1 MTVIVKA
8 IAYFTSEAVYPSL
21 RTIRVSVRSL
31 LRLTC
36 LRVQTV
42 PSDRLVA
49 PTREIYKER
58 NLLFGANIIFS
69 MLNPASY
76 CMYQRKPSRSRITTA
91 CLSQIYAQRPIFIST
106 SQYS

>member
-76 CMYQRKPSRSRITTA
+76 SNTASSDSDNATT
-91 CLSQIYAQRPIFIST
+91 IWIISVPENPDC
-106 SQYS
+106 S